1 MAFIV
6 EIGTGIVGANSYAT
20 TAQADAYLAER
31 GRSAENNWQ
40 SLAATAK
47 QAALIKGTDY
57 IEQRFGHR
65 FLGQKEFYN
74 LQKAR
79 ATISF
84 SQAITTGQT
93 VTIDGTVFTAD
104 TEFAVGA
111 NLSETIDNLATA
123 ISDDLNVAAEADRI
137 RGWDLIVTA
146 DALGLDGNLITVA
159 TNVTGATVSSGTLLG
174 GTDGYYSQP
183 LSFPRVNLYGR
194 DGQLITGIPE
204 RLKWATIEYG
214 IRAVAAELF
223 QDPTVDDTG
232 RSVIRNLER
241 VGPIETEVEYAE
253 GAGVQQLIKA
263 YPAADKWLSEYTGGG
278 GGVYR

>member
-6 EIGTGIVGANSYAT
+6 ENGTGIVGANSYT
-20 TAQADAYLAER
+20 TVAEANVYLQER
-31 GRSAENNWQ
+31 GRHNQNDWQ
-40 SLAATAK
+40 SLANSTK
-47 QAALIKGTDY
+47 EEALVKGTDY
-57 IEQRFGHR
+57 IEQRFGSQ
-65 FLGQKEFYN
+65 FLGQKEFAG

-93 VTIDGTVFTAD
+93 VTINGTVFTAG
-104 TEFAVGA
+104 TEFAIGA

-123 ISDDLNVAAEADRI
+123 ISDNAVAASADRI

-146 DALGLDGNLITVA
+146 DAAGLDGNLITVA
-159 TNVTGATVSSGTLLG
+159 TNVTGATVSSATLLG

-183 LSFPRVNLYGR
+183 LSFPRINLYGR
-194 DGQLITGIPE
+194 DGQLVTGIPP

-214 IRAVAAELF
+214 IRSLNAELL
-223 QDPTVDDTG
+223 QDPIVDETG
-232 RSVIRNLER
+232 RSVVRKLER
-241 VGPIETEVEYAE
+241 VGPIETEIEYAE
-253 GAGVQQLIKA
+253 GAGVQQLIK
-263 YPAADKWLSEYTGGG
+263 PFPGADKWLREYTGGG